1 MIDMYVFYVKL
12 KEKNNSEEVSLIDN
26 FFFVWYND
34 FMNKKEIFKKL
45 DELELDKDKY
55 IIIGGAALVC
65 LGIKKETNDIDL
77 SCKKNYYN
85 KIGWDKNIGFLM

>member
-1 MIDMYVFYVKL
+1 
-12 KEKNNSEEVSLIDN
+12 
-26 FFFVWYND
+26 
-34 FMNKKEIFKKL
+34 MNKKEIFKKL

-85 KIGWDKNIGFLM
+85 N

>member
-1 MIDMYVFYVKL
+1 
-12 KEKNNSEEVSLIDN
+12 
-26 FFFVWYND
+26 
-34 FMNKKEIFKKL
+34 MNKKEIFKKL

-85 KIGWDKNIGFLM
+85 KIGWDKNIGVFDVEIKFNEVF